1 MFRHLVIVFS
11 LLVGFI
17 SNNFALDNFTFDNQS
32 YNEFLASYPP
42 SQRYKVRS
50 ILGSFEYKPKI
61 MKLMTKP
68 SEKLSWPQYKDLLI
82 SKKRINNGK
91 SFMKDNSDI
100 LLNLYD
106 KYGVPPRIITA
117 LIGIESSYGKNTG
130 SWFVGD
136 ALKTLSFS
144 ENYRRANFFQS
155 ELRIFLEKVIA
166 GDLQVSQKGS
176 YAGAFG
182 LTQFI
187 PSSYQSYAVAYREK
201 KKSDLNKLEDALA
214 STASYLKRS
223 GWSSE
228 SLVAQRVTDATEI
241 AVLTKASKSRPKP
254 SFNTQDYS
262 IFNSNKNRKFAVLD
276 LEGSDETWVGFDN
289 FYAITRYNHSTNY
302 AMVIYLI
309 SEELSETECELFG
322 CLLS

>member
-1 MFRHLVIVFS
+1 MYASSTIE
-11 LLVGFI
+11 
-17 SNNFALDNFTFDNQS
+17 FDNEQ
-32 YNEFLASYPP
+32 YKQFLLSYPEKE
-42 SQRYKVRS
+42 RYKVRAV
-50 ILGSFEYKPKI
+50 LGGFRYQPKV

-68 SEKLSWPQYKDLLI
+68 SERLTWPQYKKLLI
-82 SKKRINNGK
+82 NKKRIDNGK
-91 SFMKDNSDI
+91 SFMKKNMNI

-106 KYGVPPRIITA
+106 KYGVPPRIVTA
-117 LIGIESSYGKNTG
+117 LIGIESSYGQYTG
-130 SWFVGD
+130 TWLVGD

-144 ENYRRANFFQS
+144 KDYRRAKFFQG
-155 ELRIFLEKVIA
+155 ELKIFVDKVLEGELSVE
-166 GDLQVSQKGS
+166 QKGS

-187 PSSYQSYAVAYREK
+187 PSSYKSYAVAYKEK

-223 GWSSE
+223 GWRAE
-228 SLVAQRVTDATEI
+228 SHIAKKVELTPALAQLE
-241 AVLTKASKSRPKP
+241 KAPRSRPKP
-254 SFNTQDYS
+254 KY
-262 IFNSNKNRKFAVLD
+262 NSDSYTEVGMKDNHKFALLD
-276 LEGSDETWVGFDN
+276 LEGSEETWVGFDN

-309 SEELSETECELFG
+309 SQELAETECELFG